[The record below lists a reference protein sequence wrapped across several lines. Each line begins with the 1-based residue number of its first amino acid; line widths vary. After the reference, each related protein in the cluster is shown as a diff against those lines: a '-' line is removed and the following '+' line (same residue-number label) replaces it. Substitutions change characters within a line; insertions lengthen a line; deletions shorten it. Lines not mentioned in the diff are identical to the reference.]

1 LSEIKNPYGEMDQN
15 LSFFTDAVSD
25 DETPDLLLLLFSS

>member
-1 LSEIKNPYGEMDQN
+1 MWDLWLREHDKN